1 MERRRSKQEHGG
13 AKPLL
18 GDAGVLRRFLGGSSA
33 AAAARA
39 GWWPCGA
46 DTLWAVVL

>member
-18 GDAGVLRRFLGGSSA
+18 GDAGVLRRFLGG
-33 AAAARA
+33 R
-39 GWWPCGA
+39 CGSGRVVA
-46 DTLWAVVL
+46 VWRVDSVVL